1 MELYQLK
8 AFAAVAEH
16 GNVTRAAEHLFT
28 SQPAVSAQI
37 KALEQDFG
45 LPLFNRTPSGMV
57 LTHAGRKLLDQARAT
72 LDQAR
77 ATRDLARHLR
87 DGTAGYLRIGLN
99 DAGPRLRVDALS
111 RALLAQHPELSLQ
124 FVHGTTGSVRQ
135 AVRAFEL
142 DAGFIEGPCN
152 DPALAVTPLGRV
164 DLCIALPNDW
174 ALQLDDTD
182 DWRALA
188 RFPWVFTSPDCSYH
202 AELQRLCDQ
211 HDILPQKQFRLDHDS
226 TSLNV
231 VREGLAVSMVD
242 RAFAQ
247 PFADA
252 GELTIWPHYHGRLD
266 WSAINLKK
274 RHHEPALAAFHDAVA
289 QVFQPAALA

>member
-37 KALEQDFG
+37 KALEREFG
-45 LPLFNRTPSGMV
+45 VALFDRTPTGMA
-57 LTHAGRKLLDQARAT
+57 LTHAGKELLEQARNI

-87 DGTAGYLRIGLN
+87 DGTVGRLRIGLN

-111 RALLAQHPELSLQ
+111 RALLQQHPELSLE
-124 FVHGTTGSVRQ
+124 FVHGTTGSVRD
-135 AVRAFEL
+135 AVRRYDV

-152 DPALAVTPLGRV
+152 DPALVATQIGVV
-164 DLCIALPNDW
+164 ELCIVLPNDW
-174 ALQLDDTD
+174 AQNLPEAE
-182 DWRALA
+182 DWQALA
-188 RFPWVFTSPDCSYH
+188 KFPWVFTSPGCSYNVQL
-202 AELQRLCDQ
+202 ERLCKQ
-211 HDILPQKQFRLDHDS
+211 QQIAPQKQFRLDHES
-226 TSLNV
+226 TSLHM
-231 VREGLAVSMVD
+231 VRQGLAVSMVD
-242 RAFAQ
+242 RACAQ

-252 GELTIWPHYHGRLD
+252 GELTIWPHYED
-266 WSAINLKK
+266 QIPWSAVFLKK
-274 RHHEPALAAFHDAVA
+274 RQHEPGITAFRQAVA
-289 QVFQPAALA
+289 EVFEDTAVV